1 MNRVSKI
8 AILGLILFTVLFPI
22 TTRSAAMVLPNEFT
36 VMPIVNHD
44 SISQSVGNKVE
55 ICISKINVLRIKFPK
70 IPLIDFWHV
79 CIKTMDGDCIGF
91 YPKEQ
96 SFLSLVKATLIRVA
110 GVVEVGEP
118 ERCFTTRYDPNTM
131 QEAIN
136 NTQKR
141 YEHYNLFFKNCQHF
155 IADVLA
161 EYERMDKRK
170 K

>member
-1 MNRVSKI
+1 MNTVSKI
-8 AILGLILFTVLFPI
+8 TTMGLLLLFGLFHF
-22 TTRSAAMVLPNEFT
+22 TTRSNAMELFNDFT
-36 VMPIVNHD
+36 VAPIIDND
-44 SISQSVGNKVE
+44 SISQQAENKVE

-79 CIKTMDGDCIGF
+79 CIKTQDGNCIGF

-96 SFLSLVKATLIRVA
+96 SFMGLVKATLIRVA

-141 YEHYNLFFKNCQHF
+141 YGHYNLFFKNCQHF
-155 IADVLA
+155 VADAIA
-161 EYERMDKRK
+161 EYYRLNKRK

>member
-1 MNRVSKI
+1 MELFND
-8 AILGLILFTVLFPI
+8 FTV
-22 TTRSAAMVLPNEFT
+22 A
-36 VMPIVNHD
+36 PIVDED
-44 SISQSVGNKVE
+44 SISQQAENKVE

-79 CIKTMDGDCIGF
+79 CIKTQDGNCIGF

-96 SFLSLVKATLIRVA
+96 SFMGLVKATLIRVA

-131 QEAIN
+131 QAAIN
-136 NTQKR
+136 NTQNR
-141 YEHYNLFFKNCQHF
+141 YGHYNLFFKNCQHF
-155 IADVLA
+155 VADAIA
-161 EYERMDKRK
+161 EYYRLNKRK